1 MPEKTIYIPGDWN
14 AVCDVCGFEFKASQL
29 RKRWDGYRVCS
40 KDWEQRHPQDFIR
53 GKPERNRVP
62 WARQETPD
70 IFVSNPHVLTTESS
84 EPLTTE
90 LGVYLTTEDFTH
102 VQNL

>member
-1 MPEKTIYIPGDWN
+1 MSEKTIYIPGDWN

-40 KDWEQRHPQDFIR
+40 KDWEQRHPQDFLR

-62 WARQETPD
+62 WARQEND
-70 IFVSNPHVLTTESS
+70 IILPSPYALKTEVDESILDETAS
-84 EPLTTE
+84 EL
-90 LGVYLTTEDFTH
+90 LV
-102 VQNL
+102 